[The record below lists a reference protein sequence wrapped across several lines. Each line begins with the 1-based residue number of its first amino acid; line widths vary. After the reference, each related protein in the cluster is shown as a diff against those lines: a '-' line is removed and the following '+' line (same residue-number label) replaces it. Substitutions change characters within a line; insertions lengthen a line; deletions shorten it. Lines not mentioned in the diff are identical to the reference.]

1 MVAVETDFTQKDKCA
16 FYSTLISEHYSCA
29 NASNVVRRGGSEI
42 SCCIPNASKKCEI
55 VYKQL
60 KKITAPVFEVDDD
73 LLNMP
78 HGVMV
83 KIQHGGLLG
92 LNALINGDSE
102 NTIQDISK
110 LISDSEIKFKVLEDI
125 PYESTIDYITGY
137 KVRNRRKQK

>member
-1 MVAVETDFTQKDKCA
+1 METLDTDFTQDDKCA
-16 FYSTLISEHYSCA
+16 FSSTLITEHFCCA

-42 SCCIPNASKKCEI
+42 SCCDQAASKKCQL
-55 VYKQL
+55 VYGEL
-60 KKITAPVFEVDDD
+60 KKIAAPAFDTNDD

-92 LNALINGDSE
+92 LNHLNDNSDNSIS
-102 NTIQDISK
+102 DISK

-137 KVRNRRKQK
+137 KVRNRRK